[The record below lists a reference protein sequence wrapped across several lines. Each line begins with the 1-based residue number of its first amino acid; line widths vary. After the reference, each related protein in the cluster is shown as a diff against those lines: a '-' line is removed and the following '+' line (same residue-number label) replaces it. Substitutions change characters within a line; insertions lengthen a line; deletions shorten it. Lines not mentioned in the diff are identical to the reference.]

1 MKEELLLVCKIT
13 KKVNLLSSII
23 RSPNDQFVFLSYNK
37 PSEIV
42 SLMKKSLGI
51 TRNKILLLSEY
62 RRESKSRNHSKIGV
76 GRYFDFEEGL
86 LNSD

>member
-1 MKEELLLVCKIT
+1 VKVELLSVSKII
-13 KKVNLLSSII
+13 KELNHLFSII
-23 RSPNDQFVFLSYNK
+23 RSLNDQFVFLSYNK

-62 RRESKSRNHSKIGV
+62 RRESKSRNSSKIGV
-76 GRYFDFEEGL
+76 GRYLDFE
-86 LNSD
+86 

>member
-1 MKEELLLVCKIT
+1 MKVELLSVSKII
-13 KKVNLLSSII
+13 KELNHLSLII
-23 RSPNDQFVFLSYNK
+23 RSLNDQFVFLSYNK

-62 RRESKSRNHSKIGV
+62 RRESKSRNSSKIGV
-76 GRYFDFEEGL
+76 GRYLDFE
-86 LNSD
+86 

>member
-1 MKEELLLVCKIT
+1 VKEELLSVSKII
-13 KKVNLLSSII
+13 KELNHLSLII
-23 RSPNDQFVFLSYNK
+23 RSLNDQFVFLSYNK

-62 RRESKSRNHSKIGV
+62 RRESKSRNSSKIGV
-76 GRYFDFEEGL
+76 GRYLDFE
-86 LNSD
+86 

>member
-1 MKEELLLVCKIT
+1 VKEELQSVSKIIT
-13 KKVNLLSSII
+13 EVNHLSSTI
-23 RSPNDQFVFLSYNK
+23 RLLNDQFVFLSYNK

-62 RRESKSRNHSKIGV
+62 RRESKSRNSLKIGV
-76 GRYFDFEEGL
+76 GR
-86 LNSD
+86 

>member
-1 MKEELLLVCKIT
+1 MKVELLSVSKII
-13 KKVNLLSSII
+13 KELNHLSSII
-23 RSPNDQFVFLSYNK
+23 RSLNDQFVFLSYNK

-62 RRESKSRNHSKIGV
+62 RRESKSRNSSKIGV
-76 GRYFDFEEGL
+76 GRYLDFE
-86 LNSD
+86 

>member
-1 MKEELLLVCKIT
+1 VKEELLSVSKII
-13 KKVNLLSSII
+13 KELNNLSLII
-23 RSPNDQFVFLSYNK
+23 RSLNDQFVFLSYNK

-62 RRESKSRNHSKIGV
+62 RRESKSRNSSKIGV
-76 GRYFDFEEGL
+76 GRYLDFE
-86 LNSD
+86 